1 MAWWGKLIVGAFG
14 YLLGG
19 PLGALL
25 GIALGHNFD
34 RGVREPTGYLPFDPG
49 DQERVQMAFF
59 SATFSVMGAIAK
71 VDGQVT
77 PQEIAL
83 AEALMAEM
91 DLTRDKREAAIR
103 LFQEGKEPGFPL
115 REVIAQFRREC
126 HRRQT
131 LMRMFLEIQIQAGYA
146 DGQLHAA
153 EERLLLDICN
163 WLGFTEL
170 VFRQLRHRV
179 EAELQFARA
188 SAGTRQ
194 PERRPPDLNAAYRV
208 LGVTHDASDAEV
220 KTAYRRL
227 TSQHHPDKLVAKGL
241 PEEMMK
247 MAQQKTIEIRE
258 AYEQIKAARGM
269 R

>member
-1 MAWWGKLIVGAFG
+1 MAWWGKLIGGAFG
-14 YLLGG
+14 YLVGG

-25 GIALGHNFD
+25 GVALGHNLD
-34 RGVREPTGYLPFDPG
+34 RGMAGLPDNVRFDLG
-49 DQERVQMAFF
+49 DRERVQMAFF

-71 VDGQVT
+71 ADGQVT
-77 PQEIAL
+77 QQEIAL

-91 DLTRDKREAAIR
+91 DLSRDKREAAIR

-115 REVIAQFRREC
+115 RSVVEQFRQEC

-131 LMRMFLEIQIQAGYA
+131 LLQMFLEIQIQAGYA
-146 DGQLHAA
+146 DGQLQAA
-153 EERLLLDICN
+153 EEQLLLDICR
-163 WLGFTEL
+163 WLGFSEL
-170 VFRQLRHRV
+170 LFRQLQHRV
-179 EAELQFARA
+179 EAELQFARVGA
-188 SAGTRQ
+188 RQ
-194 PERRPPDLNAAYRV
+194 PERRAQDLDFAYLV
-208 LGVTHDASDAEV
+208 LGIERGASDAEV

-247 MAQQKTIEIRE
+247 MAEQKTIEIRA
-258 AYEQIKAARGM
+258 AYEQIKSARGM